1 MTTEEFKL
9 AFQILQ
15 FAITLALAFYVHL
28 TNKDKATNT
37 RIAKLEEDITDE
49 VNGHSSRIARIEV
62 HIEKV
67 PTHADMA
74 NIHEKINQ
82 VSSCVKRLEGDF
94 SGAKHTLDL
103 IHEFLM
109 KGGK

>member
-15 FAITLALAFYVHL
+15 FAITLGLAFYVHL

-37 RIAKLEEDITDE
+37 RIAKLEEDITIE
-49 VNGHSSRIARIEV
+49 VNRHRERITRIEV
-62 HIEKV
+62 HVEKA
-67 PTHADMA
+67 PTNADLA
-74 NIHEKINQ
+74 NLHEKINQ

-94 SGAKHTLDL
+94 GGAKHTLDL

-109 KGGK
+109 KGK